1 MFCRN
6 CGKELT
12 GTPEI
17 CVNCGA
23 KPMSGTSFCPGCGA
37 PTTPLTEIC
46 TKCGARVK
54 AEKVGGA
61 WQPLTAGILELVAG
75 IPALIMGILI
85 AAGLGIASRAMVN
98 IPVWVS
104 AIGVPLVICGI
115 VAIVGGIFALKKRRW
130 GVALAGSI
138 LALLCWPF
146 GTPLGIAAIV
156 FVILGREQF
165 I

>member
-6 CGKELT
+6 CGKELA

-17 CVNCGA
+17 CMNCGA

-54 AEKVGGA
+54 AERAGDT

-75 IPALIMGILI
+75 VPALLI
-85 AAGLGIASRAMVN
+85 GTAIATGVGIAGRASVIM
-98 IPVWVS
+98 PGWVS
-104 AIGVPLVICGI
+104 VIGAPFIILGI
-115 VAIVGGIFALKKRRW
+115 VAIVGGIFALRKRKW
-130 GVALAGSI
+130 GVALAGAI

-165 I
+165 T